1 MPNLLPHL
9 IDMPMALGDH
19 LEELRRRLIVPV
31 IAFVLLFIVGFAF
44 WGDLMLVMIEPL
56 RRAVALV
63 PEQARHF
70 HLDPE
75 SPRLLQAIGLS
86 ESLVLSVKIS
96 AAAALAA
103 TIPIFVYQLWM
114 FVSIGLKRPE
124 RSLGFLF
131 IPAAV
136 LFFYGGI
143 VLGYFYGLPYFY
155 AWMIAF
161 SAMNPALHALDLRLE
176 TYWEDFLA
184 WTVCFGLIMDIPWLV
199 MVLVRVGLV
208 TREWLAA
215 KRKFIV
221 LINVVAAAV
230 ITPGGDVTML
240 IATLVPMQLL
250 FEIGLFFSRFLMP
263 RRVAEDDPL

>member
-1 MPNLLPHL
+1 MANLLPHL

-31 IAFVLLFIVGFAF
+31 LAFVALFIVGFAF
-44 WGDLMLVMIEPL
+44 WGDLMLVMVEPL
-56 RRAVALV
+56 RRAAALV
-63 PEQARHF
+63 PEQAKHF
-70 HLDPE
+70 NLDPE

-96 AAAALAA
+96 ATAALAA

-114 FVSIGLKRPE
+114 FVAIGLKRNE
-124 RSLGFLF
+124 RALGFLF

-136 LFFYGGI
+136 VFFYGGI
-143 VLGYFYGLPYFY
+143 VLGFFYGLPYFY

-176 TYWEDFLA
+176 TYWDDFLA

-199 MVLVRVGLV
+199 MVLVRVGVV
-208 TREWLAA
+208 TREFLAS

-221 LINVVAAAV
+221 LINIVCAAI
-230 ITPGGDVTML
+230 ITPGADVTML
-240 IATLVPMQLL
+240 LATFVPMQLL
-250 FEIGLFFSRFLMP
+250 FETGLFFSRFLAQRP
-263 RRVAEDDPL
+263 VIEDDPL

>member
-1 MPNLLPHL
+1 VPNLLPHL
-9 IDMPMALGDH
+9 IDMPMSLGDH
-19 LEELRRRLIVPV
+19 LEDLRRRLVVPV
-31 IAFVLLFIVGFAF
+31 IAFVLLFMVGFAF
-44 WGDLMLVMIEPL
+44 WGELMLVMVEPL
-56 RRAVALV
+56 RRAVAMV
-63 PEQARHF
+63 PDEAKHF
-70 HLDPE
+70 NLDPN

-114 FVSIGLKRPE
+114 FVSIGLKRHE

-136 LFFYGGI
+136 LFFYGGV
-143 VLGYFYGLPYFY
+143 VLGYHYGLPLFY
-155 AWMIAF
+155 AWMITF

-208 TREWLAA
+208 TRAWLAA

-221 LINVVAAAV
+221 LVNVVAAAV
-230 ITPGGDVTML
+230 ITPGGDITMM
-240 IATLVPMQLL
+240 IATMVPMQLL
-250 FEIGLFFSRFLMP
+250 FEVGLFFSRFLTP
-263 RRVAEDDPL
+263 RTIESDDPL